1 MVWIAFSFVLVHVL
15 ASSLPHNKRTKK
27 INITLKTLNEW
38 ILTFFLGLANLL
50 EASVNYFIS
59 PKCFTIILLLFFVL
73 YYYLVYFT
81 TFFFSFDF
89 YLFINWL
96 YLYRSNNSFFFFFP
110 HTTRMCEQCVKTG
123 RSRKYLGEDNF
134 YLEIQEWELLW
145 NLLLKKLKLLY
156 CTSPNFSLKITII
169 SSGV

>member
-1 MVWIAFSFVLVHVL
+1 MVWIAFSFVLLHVL

-27 INITLKTLNEW
+27 INITLKNLNEW

-59 PKCFTIILLLFFVL
+59 PKCFTVILLLFFVL

-81 TFFFSFDF
+81 TFFFPLTFF
-89 YLFINWL
+89 YLL
-96 YLYRSNNSFFFFFP
+96 TNSTCIGQIILFFFSP

-134 YLEIQEWELLW
+134 YSEIQESELLW
-145 NLLLKKLKLLY
+145 NLLLKKVKLLY
-156 CTSPNFSLKITII
+156 FTSLNFTLKITII

>member
-27 INITLKTLNEW
+27 INITLKNLNEW

-59 PKCFTIILLLFFVL
+59 PKCFTIILLLLFVL

-81 TFFFSFDF
+81 TFFFPLTFI
-89 YLFINWL
+89 YLLTDSTCIGQIIL
-96 YLYRSNNSFFFFFP
+96 FFFFSP
-110 HTTRMCEQCVKTG
+110 TQLECVSSV
-123 RSRKYLGEDNF
+123 SRLVEAGN
-134 YLEIQEWELLW
+134 I
-145 NLLLKKLKLLY
+145 
-156 CTSPNFSLKITII
+156 
-169 SSGV
+169 